1 MSEQSVI
8 GVYQTMSEAEEA
20 VRMLDKGKF
29 PIKQVSFV
37 AQNMESVKEV
47 HGYVTAGDVAKSGAG
62 TGGWVGGIFGLLIGA
77 AFIWVPGFGPLLV
90 AGSFATMLLG
100 SMEGVIA
107 GAAGG
112 GLLGALVGWGVSKQH
127 ILKYEEHLKGGKYL
141 LMAHGSAEEVTRA
154 LKILQG
160 TGAADLT
167 HHVEAGASASSA

>member
-8 GVYQTMSEAEEA
+8 GVYNTMSEAEEA
-20 VRMLDKGKF
+20 VRMLDKGNF
-29 PIKQVSFV
+29 PIKQVSIV
-37 AQNMESVKEV
+37 AQDMKSEKEV
-47 HGYVTAGDVAKSGAG
+47 HGYVTTGDVAKSSAG
-62 TGGWVGGIFGLLIGA
+62 TGAWVGGIFGLLVGA

-90 AGSFATMLLG
+90 AGSFAAMLLG

-141 LMAHGSAEEVTRA
+141 LMAHGSADEVTRA
-154 LKILQG
+154 HNILQG
-160 TGAADLT
+160 TGAVEVT
-167 HHVEAGASASSA
+167 HHVEAGA